1 MSGMVHTRDNVFGIN
16 AWTRAMSQDPD
27 YFPNPD
33 EFVPERHLEDGVH
46 HGSMKPELAFGF
58 GRR

>member
-1 MSGMVHTRDNVFGIN
+1 MVPARDNVFGIDT
-16 AWTRAMSQDPD
+16 WIRAMSQDPE

-33 EFVPERHLEDGVH
+33 EFVPERYLEDDVQ
-46 HGSMKPELAFGF
+46 HGNTKPELAFGF